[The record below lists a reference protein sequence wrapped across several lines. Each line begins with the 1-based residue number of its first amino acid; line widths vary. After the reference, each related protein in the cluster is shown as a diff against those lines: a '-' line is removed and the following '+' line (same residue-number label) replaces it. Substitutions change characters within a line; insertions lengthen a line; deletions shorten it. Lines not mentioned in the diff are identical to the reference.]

1 MNRPTPIVANA
12 SASRRRAL
20 RALAVAASAPA
31 LALPGGGALAQSAY
45 PGRPVRFVVPFP
57 AGSGTDTMSRMLLD
71 EVRKAVPSATF
82 VVENRPGALG
92 AIGTAEVVRA
102 APDGYTVMMS
112 SSATHSSG
120 PQLVKKPA
128 YDALK
133 DFTHLARLATFDVA
147 MLVAAGQP
155 WKSVADVVA
164 DARRRPDALTYGY
177 GSATAQVAAASFVR
191 SAKQQVRGVPYK
203 GQPPALTD
211 LIGGQITF
219 VMADLGVALPHV
231 QSGRLLPIAV
241 ASPRRSSVL
250 PAVPTFTE
258 LGIAEVELQ
267 GWVGVSGPAGL
278 PPEVVDWWSRQVAAA
293 AAGKDLADRLAGMSV
308 EPAPLPAAAMNEM
321 VSTQFQVWG
330 RRIRDAGIEPE

>member
-1 MNRPTPIVANA
+1 MTRIPPIVA
-12 SASRRRAL
+12 SATTPRRAL
-20 RALAVAASAPA
+20 LRAVAAGAA
-31 LALPGGGALAQSAY
+31 AAAGGVRAQAAY
-45 PGRPVRFVVPFP
+45 PSRPVRFVVPFP
-57 AGSGTDTMSRMLLD
+57 AGSGTDTMSRMLLE

-92 AIGTAEVVRA
+92 AIGTEHVVRSA
-102 APDGYTVMMS
+102 ADGYTVMMS

-147 MLVAAGQP
+147 MLVSTTQP
-155 WKSVADVVA
+155 WKSVAEFVA

-191 SAKQQVRGVPYK
+191 SARLQVRGVPYK

-211 LIGGQITF
+211 LIGGQISF

-231 QSGRLLPIAV
+231 QAGRLLPVAV
-241 ASPRRSSVL
+241 AAPRRSSVL
-250 PAVPTFTE
+250 PAVPTFSE
-258 LGIAEVELQ
+258 LGIADVELQ

-278 PPEVVDWWSRQVAAA
+278 PAEVVDWWSRQVGAAA
-293 AAGKDLADRLAGMSV
+293 QGRELAERLAGMSV
-308 EPAPLPAAAMNEM
+308 DAAPLPASAMNEM
-321 VSTQFQVWG
+321 VGAQFGVWG